1 MTQKYCCCNVVVGKS
16 IFLTIALSASIRSH
30 KYPIVR
36 RQQNADT
43 PFFGLHTNLQ
53 EACMSPNMGRYNQS
67 RAFSPAISFTDAF
80 STALLQSV
88 SICCSYS
95 VVSWKGKGPKDT
107 FEQSTSYSKLW
118 QCHSDTIDLNH
129 PAARLLLNRCQHQC
143 PQPYTALFCCQFL
156 RLSSVTLY
164 WQTTICYECGA
175 GLFAYSNKILLP
187 CYVLDC

>member
-1 MTQKYCCCNVVVGKS
+1 MLTLLSLACTQICKKHVWVP
-16 IFLTIALSASIRSH
+16 IWEDTISLELSPLQFPS
-30 KYPIVR
+30 
-36 RQQNADT
+36 QM
-43 PFFGLHTNLQ
+43 PFQLPF
-53 EACMSPNMGRYNQS
+53 
-67 RAFSPAISFTDAF
+67 
-80 STALLQSV
+80 
-88 SICCSYS
+88 CSQFQYA

-129 PAARLLLNRCQHQC
+129 PAGRLLLNRCQHQC